1 MALSSDIGALLKIV
15 PQYVQGRKQ
24 QKEGRIKEAQGQ
36 VYMDFANQQRDKAIE
51 QNQEYFNKA
60 LDQMQGFNAAYQSQL
75 GEQKGIY
82 GTQLAMANQLAS
94 QGIPDA
100 VKKQMIEGS
109 QRAASSQLAS
119 AESARG
125 SLGAAARSQQ
135 TMSDAYG
142 QMGAMDAQQ
151 MLQNK
156 QSQIAAQGQYANQ
169 LKQLSNA
176 ELAANQQLNN
186 FELQGMQ
193 QFYTNPQF
201 ETAYMNMGKGQNLMD
216 YGAALQGSGMN
227 NVYGSFGSA
236 GDYMIQK
243 GNQQDQMIM
252 QGVGM
257 MIGMPPTGAPK
268 SAPAGNPNIIPQQSQ
283 FNPPSQF
290 APQQQGLVG
299 TGYFGGNTF
308 GQKIGGYD
316 RSNYRLGI

>member
-1 MALSSDIGALLKIV
+1 
-15 PQYVQGRKQ
+15 
-24 QKEGRIKEAQGQ
+24 
-36 VYMDFANQQRDKAIE
+36 
-51 QNQEYFNKA
+51 
-60 LDQMQGFNAAYQSQL
+60 
-75 GEQKGIY
+75 
-82 GTQLAMANQLAS
+82 
-94 QGIPDA
+94 
-100 VKKQMIEGS
+100 MIEGS

-169 LKQLSNA
+169 LNQLSNA
-176 ELAANQQLNN
+176 ELAANQQLTN
-186 FELQGMQ
+186 FELEGMQ
-193 QFYTNPQF
+193 QFYTNPQL

-216 YGAALQGSGMN
+216 YGVGLEGAGTN